1 MKMTLGEIAALVNGR
16 LAGDASLT
24 VEGAAN
30 LENAR
35 ETDVT
40 FAVEPHIQEAKAVK
54 AGAILLPEGTETFP
68 IPAIYVEDPRAA
80 FAKLLEAFTP
90 PLSFPE
96 GVSKLAYVGEGAKIA
111 ADAVV
116 MPFAVVDAHAVVE
129 SGAVVGEDPE
139 QIDDLNP
146 SARTGSASRRRT
158 ACIRKCRRS
167 ATWSSRTTW
176 RSVPT

>member
-1 MKMTLGEIAALVNGR
+1 MKMTLGEIAALVSGG
-16 LAGDASLT
+16 LEGDASLT

-129 SGAVVGEDPE
+129 SGAVIYPHV
-139 QIDDLNP
+139 
-146 SARTGSASRRRT
+146 
-158 ACIRKCRRS
+158 
-167 ATWSSRTTW
+167 
-176 RSVPT
+176 